1 MATDVVQKA
10 ISAND
15 IVNGAAVIATVS
27 PVVGDTHQDV
37 NPTLTKATD
46 VDAVSDKYDERFT
59 G

>member
-37 NPTLTKATD
+37 NPTLTKPTD
-46 VDAVSDKYDERFT
+46 MDAVSDKYNERF
-59 G
+59 